1 MLISTDEKLVLSTV
15 IHLEKQLAKVDELLE
30 NLQEEEWKDE
40 EEGLLDHDGDH
51 WRNDE
56 HDFDDNNDDDDEGG
70 DRNEEKPEE
79 TSVLHQI
86 LAMVL
91 GAMPHDEKRMT
102 QEEHFSYLK
111 RQHATIVQG
120 WKDEFGRLPQL
131 NYEDRH
137 PDTESRDREGEV
149 DNEEDLPVGLEPMMD
164 VGWDEDR
171 QHLDLKMKN
180 MSLASDAQTS
190 TEASTFNAPLDTG
203 IFGPSSV
210 PDDWED
216 AVDDTTDLDLFDD
229 FFRPMPVA
237 PMADTNP
244 VDSSPH
250 DTDAIHVPRTSPP
263 PPAPVRTGLRPGGR
277 MQ

>member
-1 MLISTDEKLVLSTV
+1 M
-15 IHLEKQLAKVDELLE
+15 
-30 NLQEEEWKDE
+30 
-40 EEGLLDHDGDH
+40 
-51 WRNDE
+51 
-56 HDFDDNNDDDDEGG
+56 
-70 DRNEEKPEE
+70 NEETPEE

-91 GAMPHDEKRMT
+91 GAMPQDANRT

-111 RQHATIVQG
+111 TQHATIVQG

-131 NYEDRH
+131 NYGDRH
-137 PDTESRDREGEV
+137 PDTESKDRGGEV
-149 DNEEDLPVGLEPMMD
+149 DNEEDLPVGLEPMMGM
-164 VGWDEDR
+164 GWDEDR

-180 MSLASDAQTS
+180 MSLASNAQTS

-216 AVDDTTDLDLFDD
+216 AADDTADLFDD
-229 FFRPMPVA
+229 FFRPMPAA

-250 DTDAIHVPRTSPP
+250 DADIIHVPSTSPP
-263 PPAPVRTGLRPGGR
+263 PPVPARTGLRPGGR
-277 MQ
+277 IQ